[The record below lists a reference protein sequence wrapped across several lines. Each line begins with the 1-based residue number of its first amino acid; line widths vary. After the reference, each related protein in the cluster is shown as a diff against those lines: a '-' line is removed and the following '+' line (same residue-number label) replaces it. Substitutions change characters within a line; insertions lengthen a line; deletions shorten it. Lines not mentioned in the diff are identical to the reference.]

1 MAGHADVE
9 LTEKGKVQAKIVAEK
24 LANEQLDV
32 ILCSPLDRAQET
44 ANIINSVRTEK
55 LPIIITNSLMEVD
68 YGIYEGVKKSNFNYK
83 QFWNY
88 LDENNINSFFSFAW
102 PIIRFIYGELLTK
115 YYDQNILLVTHGGV
129 SKIFEMVLG
138 DYSLSPTKIG
148 SYLPDNSEL
157 LIYNISKNNSYYFHN
172 NNSIDDN
179 ENNSFF
185 RIITPNIIGKAY
197 DEINQKFG
205 DETINFF
212 VDEKP
217 KLRNRVGIILYND
230 NNEIAIT
237 KYSNTKEVKFLGG
250 SIDYNSSLEENVERI
265 LDERFGFSAN
275 IDTFKSLGNTIE
287 IRPYDTLANINISK
301 IIMVK
306 FNEKIHD
313 LSPNEKEVQE
323 GFSLEWL
330 NVDKAIEYMQ
340 DSFKYVCDY
349 KDIPNKEYWR
359 PLLTKQSIVYRDLQI
374 LEYYRSLFS
383 KNN

>member
-1 MAGHADVE
+1 MGGKMRIYLVRHGQSTANEKKVMAGHADVE

-44 ANIINSVRTEK
+44 ANIINSVRIEK

-197 DEINQKFG
+197 G
-205 DETINFF
+205 
-212 VDEKP
+212 
-217 KLRNRVGIILYND
+217 
-230 NNEIAIT
+230 
-237 KYSNTKEVKFLGG
+237 
-250 SIDYNSSLEENVERI
+250 
-265 LDERFGFSAN
+265 
-275 IDTFKSLGNTIE
+275 
-287 IRPYDTLANINISK
+287 
-301 IIMVK
+301 M
-306 FNEKIHD
+306 
-313 LSPNEKEVQE
+313 
-323 GFSLEWL
+323 
-330 NVDKAIEYMQ
+330 
-340 DSFKYVCDY
+340 C
-349 KDIPNKEYWR
+349 
-359 PLLTKQSIVYRDLQI
+359 
-374 LEYYRSLFS
+374 
-383 KNN
+383 

>member
-1 MAGHADVE
+1 M
-9 LTEKGKVQAKIVAEK
+9 
-24 LANEQLDV
+24 
-32 ILCSPLDRAQET
+32 
-44 ANIINSVRTEK
+44 
-55 LPIIITNSLMEVD
+55 
-68 YGIYEGVKKSNFNYK
+68 
-83 QFWNY
+83 
-88 LDENNINSFFSFAW
+88 
-102 PIIRFIYGELLTK
+102 
-115 YYDQNILLVTHGGV
+115 
-129 SKIFEMVLG
+129 
-138 DYSLSPTKIG
+138 
-148 SYLPDNSEL
+148 
-157 LIYNISKNNSYYFHN
+157 
-172 NNSIDDN
+172 
-179 ENNSFF
+179 
-185 RIITPNIIGKAY
+185 
-197 DEINQKFG
+197 
-205 DETINFF
+205 
-212 VDEKP
+212 
-217 KLRNRVGIILYND
+217 
-230 NNEIAIT
+230 
-237 KYSNTKEVKFLGG
+237 KFLGG
-250 SIDYNSSLEENVERI
+250 SIDYNSRLEENVERI

-287 IRPYDTLANINISK
+287 IRPYDTLANINISR